1 MSGWGKEFL
10 IFLNLIKYA
19 AILVAIVCMIAVG
32 MRLIKQ
38 IGETHGRAA
47 KRPGGRSNDPS

>member
-38 IGETHGRAA
+38 IGETHGRAS